1 MTKLRPTGRLIDFG
15 MVGRA
20 GNLELGAASGQK
32 AIQMQNSLLCRE
44 PLLLLLRPSP
54 VWTRITDIMEEGPL
68 I

>member
-1 MTKLRPTGRLIDFG
+1 

-54 VWTRITDIMEEGPL
+54 VWTRLTDIMEEGPL